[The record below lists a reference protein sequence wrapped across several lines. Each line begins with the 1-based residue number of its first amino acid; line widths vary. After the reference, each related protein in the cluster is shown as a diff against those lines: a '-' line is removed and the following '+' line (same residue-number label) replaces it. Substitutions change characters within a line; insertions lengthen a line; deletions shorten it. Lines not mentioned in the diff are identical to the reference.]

1 MKNQLN
7 FITSNCTFVISLVEL
22 VHHLSCINS
31 FHLHQSSNHLNPLDT
46 PALITILIHFSAG
59 LCFELSYLLLQVV
72 NSFLVGTLL
81 EMAPGLMDLAFV
93 AEAMVF
99 YDPTCL
105 EVHDDLLD
113 DFFITFT

>member
-22 VHHLSCINS
+22 AHHLRCINS
-31 FHLHQSSNHLNPLDT
+31 FHPHQSSNHPNPLDT
-46 PALITILIHFSAG
+46 PVLIIILIHFSVE
-59 LCFELSYLLLQVV
+59 LCFELSYQLLRVV
-72 NSFLVGTLL
+72 NSFLVGALL
-81 EMAPGLMDLAFV
+81 EMATGSLDLAFV
-93 AEAMVF
+93 GEVMVF

-105 EVHDDLLD
+105 EVHGGLLD